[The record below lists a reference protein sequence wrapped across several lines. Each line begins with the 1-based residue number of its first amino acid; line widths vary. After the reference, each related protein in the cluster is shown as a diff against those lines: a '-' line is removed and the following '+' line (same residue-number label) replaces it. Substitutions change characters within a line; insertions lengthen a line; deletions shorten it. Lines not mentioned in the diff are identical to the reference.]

1 MAIDTT
7 LDEELAQ
14 YFYMVWDVLGQ
25 NLLFWAAV
33 TVELGVAVVHII
45 LTLELFV
52 HVGWMCIYGC

>member
-25 NLLFWAAV
+25 NLPYWVAV
-33 TVELGVAVVHII
+33 TEGLGVAGVDIMRM
-45 LTLELFV
+45 LELSV
-52 HVGWMCIYGC
+52 HVGWLCTHGC